1 MEEDYSLED
10 HPEWI
15 PTREQ
20 EEAGITV
27 SDLMREFPPQE
38 KESDAPEEYWPVDEY
53 GTKIPMDEW
62 TVDELGMFPDSL
74 VDRLKAELRKNGL
87 PAPARLLEEMSPSEI
102 AADTRE
108 ANARLGQI
116 LKETGLL
123 APELQGL
130 A

>member
-1 MEEDYSLED
+1 MEEDYRLED

-15 PTREQ
+15 PTKEQ

-38 KESDAPEEYWPVDEY
+38 RESDDPEEYWPVDGY

-74 VDRLKAELRKNGL
+74 REWLIEEHRKKNLLAG
-87 PAPARLLEEMSPSEI
+87 ARLLEEMSPSEI

-108 ANARLGQI
+108 ANLRLGD
-116 LKETGLL
+116 LL
-123 APELQGL
+123 GMT
-130 A
+130 